1 MSKSIPVPT
10 RKMRTFRVEIKSIT
24 PYSASRDATQ
34 EFPAEEKEAPA
45 AYDLRICR
53 ERAYY
58 DKDGIAYI
66 PAEQLKLCLEFAAS
80 RRREKIKGKGNSE
93 WGKIFLSSILVETN
107 LSLRVHRDDV
117 QIQRVFCSTTGKRGP
132 AAGSRVYRNYPIFPT
147 WGGAVEFQAVD
158 EIITNE
164 IFANSVVDAGLYVG
178 LGRWAPRVGGQNGRF
193 SVVSI
198 KQI

>member
-1 MSKSIPVPT
+1 
-10 RKMRTFRVEIKSIT
+10 MRTFRVEIKSIT

-34 EFPAEEKEAPA
+34 EFPAEEKEDPA

-58 DKDGIAYI
+58 DKDGVAYI
-66 PAEQLKLCLEFAAS
+66 PSEQFKLCLEFAAS

-93 WGKIFLSSILVETN
+93 WGRIFLSSMLVETN

-132 AAGSRVYRNYPIFPT
+132 AAGARVYRNYPIFPT
-147 WGGAVEFQAVD
+147 WGGFVEFQA
-158 EIITNE
+158 I
-164 IFANSVVDAGLYVG
+164 DAI
-178 LGRWAPRVGGQNGRF
+178 RT
-193 SVVSI
+193 VSTRCDLI
-198 KQI
+198 